1 MKDETIQYCR
11 NCVLD
16 PADEGDV
23 WCLACRMY
31 VEPPLDNDE
40 LVRIRV
46 FLNAPRWTAF
56 WMLLRGNS
64 FANRTIRETSGDHD
78 WFTAVKDWFSYKRI
92 AIQKMWGAR

>member
-1 MKDETIQYCR
+1 MSEGTIQYCR

-16 PADEGDV
+16 PADEDDI

-46 FLNAPRWTAF
+46 LLNEPRKTALK
-56 WMLLRGNS
+56 MLIFGNR
-64 FANRTIRETSGDHD
+64 FANRIIRETAGDHD

-92 AIQKMWGAR
+92 AIQKMWGA